1 MAELERKNRTQ
12 SLIQLLLAVALLI
25 IINVLANTRIGG
37 TSLYGA
43 WDLTEDKRFTL
54 TENTA
59 EQLRSIEEPIFVRV
73 LLDGDLPANYQR
85 LKDKVEELLVD
96 FSGYS
101 PKLEWEFAD
110 PLSGGSAEQ
119 IQERQKQLQEDLGIT
134 PVTVFSAASA
144 AERSVNAI
152 YPYAIVY
159 YGNRTRV
166 VPFLGN
172 ALPNVSEER
181 QVNQAEALLEYN
193 FSRAIEGLTNNDKPL
208 IGFTLGHGELP
219 GPNTVDLVRSLREDY
234 DLGPIDLDSFATIP
248 QDVKLLIVAKPT
260 KPLSDF
266 DAFKLDQYV
275 MNGGKVLW
283 AIDAVGMDYD
293 SLQGRNE
300 FYPQARELGLEDM
313 FFKYGFR
320 LDPVLALDLVS
331 TRIGIVT
338 GSTGGKPNISMVP
351 FPYHVMA
358 VPEGDHPIIKNLD
371 PVDLRFPSV
380 IETVNDEDPSVK
392 KTLLLS
398 TSNRSRRQR
407 LPSPIDL
414 DAQKYEMD
422 LDRFNE
428 SNLPLAYLLEG
439 SFTSPYAN
447 RLSRENEQSLRAQGM
462 DFKGKSA
469 PTSMIIIADGD
480 VLANGVSSQGY
491 RALGINPWE
500 KFQYANKAL
509 MLNAIEY
516 LMNPDGVIAARGK
529 DVKLRLIDKEAAI
542 AEANKWRTINL
553 LVPMVLLA
561 IFGLLFN
568 WLRRRR
574 YAQKG

>member
-1 MAELERKNRTQ
+1 
-12 SLIQLLLAVALLI
+12 
-25 IINVLANTRIGG
+25 
-37 TSLYGA
+37 
-43 WDLTEDKRFTL
+43 
-54 TENTA
+54 
-59 EQLRSIEEPIFVRV
+59 
-73 LLDGDLPANYQR
+73 
-85 LKDKVEELLVD
+85 
-96 FSGYS
+96 
-101 PKLEWEFAD
+101 
-110 PLSGGSAEQ
+110 
-119 IQERQKQLQEDLGIT
+119 
-134 PVTVFSAASA
+134 
-144 AERSVNAI
+144 
-152 YPYAIVY
+152 
-159 YGNRTRV
+159 
-166 VPFLGN
+166 
-172 ALPNVSEER
+172 
-181 QVNQAEALLEYN
+181 
-193 FSRAIEGLTNNDKPL
+193 
-208 IGFTLGHGELP
+208 
-219 GPNTVDLVRSLREDY
+219 
-234 DLGPIDLDSFATIP
+234 
-248 QDVKLLIVAKPT
+248 
-260 KPLSDF
+260 
-266 DAFKLDQYV
+266 
-275 MNGGKVLW
+275 
-283 AIDAVGMDYD
+283 
-293 SLQGRNE
+293 
-300 FYPQARELGLEDM
+300 M

-428 SNLPLAYLLEG
+428 NDLPLAYLLEG

-447 RLSRENEQSLRAQGM
+447 RLSRENEQNLRAQGM
-462 DFKGKSA
+462 DFKGKSS

-529 DVKLRLIDKEAAI
+529 DVKLRLIDKEAASLTPTNG
-542 AEANKWRTINL
+542 EPLTCWFRWL
-553 LVPMVLLA
+553 SW
-561 IFGLLFN
+561 LFSDYC
-568 WLRRRR
+568 LTGSAGASMRRRGKQADPTR
-574 YAQKG
+574 KYCRLMAGLCIISLNFAPLN